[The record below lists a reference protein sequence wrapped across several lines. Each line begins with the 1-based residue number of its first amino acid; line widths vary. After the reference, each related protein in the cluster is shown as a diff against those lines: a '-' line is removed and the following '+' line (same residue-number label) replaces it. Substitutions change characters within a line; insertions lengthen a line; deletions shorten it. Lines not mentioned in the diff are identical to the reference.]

1 MSFLGLFGPPNI
13 EKMKARR
20 DIKGLIKALS
30 YQKDEEIRADAAS
43 ALGELEEQSA
53 IDPLINTL
61 ENDESAYVQ
70 GDAIYALKSFNQE
83 NVTNALFA
91 ALSSKEFTTQWKAAL
106 ALAERGDIRCTSV
119 LIRALGH
126 DRAKYTQLEIIHA
139 LGKLRSSDAV
149 QPLIAF
155 LHDLERKLELE
166 EERYAQSQ
174 ARNLSALSSQGQSG
188 LVGFLSNS
196 LMDHVAVSKLN
207 DQIKGVIEALESIGT
222 HEAKQA
228 VKDYRSKKKT

>member
-91 ALSSKEFTTQWKAAL
+91 ALSSKEFT
-106 ALAERGDIRCTSV
+106 
-119 LIRALGH
+119 
-126 DRAKYTQLEIIHA
+126 
-139 LGKLRSSDAV
+139 
-149 QPLIAF
+149 
-155 LHDLERKLELE
+155 
-166 EERYAQSQ
+166 
-174 ARNLSALSSQGQSG
+174 
-188 LVGFLSNS
+188 
-196 LMDHVAVSKLN
+196 
-207 DQIKGVIEALESIGT
+207 
-222 HEAKQA
+222 
-228 VKDYRSKKKT
+228 